1 MSRRAIERIP
11 LDTGDPPCIS
21 VVTRIETQAG
31 IRPHEES
38 RTTEFLD
45 ALNGLPIDSS
55 IADRAVRLIYAY
67 ARGVFGS
74 QYPMR

>member
-1 MSRRAIERIP
+1 M
-11 LDTGDPPCIS
+11 
-21 VVTRIETQAG
+21 
-31 IRPHEES
+31 
-38 RTTEFLD
+38 EFLD
-45 ALNGLPIDSS
+45 ALNSLPIDSS